1 MFLGCREGSVQTVR
15 HLLMNYANRKVVDT
29 MDKTPEDIAKQRHH
43 HDNVELL
50 TDWSLGYYS
59 LKTVPPPPHPRGTKK
74 SPLAS
79 MTSPATSP
87 PAVEIHNGGE
97 QHRPW
102 HTLRDLIGLVFFKST
117 NVPGTLIVAVSVDI
131 VLFQIIK
138 KKPMSHVFLLFLVP
152 LRRKNPTDE
161 ISVTHTSF
169 IITKKNFVKHISCKT
184 MNRPISIY

>member
-59 LKTVPPPPHPRGTKK
+59 LKTVPLPPHPRGTKK

-138 KKPMSHVFLLFLVP
+138 KKSQCHMFFSFFWYLYRGKTLQMRYLSPTLLL
-152 LRRKNPTDE
+152 L
-161 ISVTHTSF
+161 SQ
-169 IITKKNFVKHISCKT
+169 KKT
-184 MNRPISIY
+184 L